1 MFQLRITHFL
11 LSLLFLCSITA
22 SSVFAQIDKA
32 CYLFVVGD
40 SSNSSRLLEQIA
52 KPLFNAFVSP
62 LESIPAEG
70 LSGKILKSACVYEVT
85 LTASQNQHSLQI
97 TSERAER
104 RINLSLQ
111 LAGGSPSQIESGIL
125 QAILQSLP
133 ESKPEIC
140 KRHSDKI
147 PQHCDAE
154 LTIAVFYESS
164 RDNPDESVLDDA
176 RGVVWE
182 ALDQILLEM
191 DLLKPAGTRSILQPP
206 LNLAQSLDSA
216 KVPGAISF
224 QIMAQREKRDSLI
237 WGGMVDVQL
246 KIKVYRYRNGKW
258 KQAGSLTTLTQRR
271 PVRKWAETPELL
283 RTQYQSAVRKLIKK
297 WSKSDIIDTISKLQ
311 N

>member
-1 MFQLRITHFL
+1 MFRLRITHFL
-11 LSLLFLCSITA
+11 LCLLFFCATSA
-22 SSVFAQIDKA
+22 SSGFAQTNKV

-40 SSNSSRLLEQIA
+40 TNESSQLLDQIA
-52 KPLFNAFVSP
+52 KPLFNAFVTP
-62 LESIPAEG
+62 LESIPTEG
-70 LSGKILKSACVYEVT
+70 LSGKILKSTCVYEVT
-85 LTASQNQHSLQI
+85 LTASQNQHALQI

-147 PQHCDAE
+147 PQNCDAE

-164 RDNPDESVLDDA
+164 RDNPDEAVLDDA

-182 ALDQILLEM
+182 ALDQILQEM
-191 DLLKPAGTRSILQPP
+191 DLLKPAGSRKILQPP
-206 LNLAQSLDSA
+206 VNLAQAFDSA

-246 KIKVYRYRNGKW
+246 KIKVYRYSNGKW
-258 KQAGSLTTLTQRR
+258 KQAGSFITLTQRR

-283 RTQYQSAVRKLIKK
+283 RTQYQSAMRKLIKK
-297 WSKSDIIDTISKLQ
+297 WSKTNIIDTISKLR